1 MSDDKKPRCGRDKK
15 EEKKG
20 FQFDLGVGKA
30 SFGGLF
36 EGLGNLIESVGKIAK
51 EGGVISE
58 EGEITGLG
66 DKVKGVYGFTVR
78 TMAGGEPKVE
88 TFGNIKKTAKGPVVE
103 EVREPIVDVFDEENH
118 ILIVAELAGI
128 DRENINVEV
137 QEDILI
143 LSAETGRRKYH
154 KEIVLPAEV
163 DESSEEKTFRN
174 GILEVKY
181 SKKE

>member
-1 MSDDKKPRCGRDKK
+1 MSDDR
-15 EEKKG
+15 KKG
-20 FQFDLGVGKA
+20 AKEGVDLDFGMGKI

-36 EGLGNLIESVGKIAK
+36 EGFGNLIDSVAKIAK

-103 EVREPIVDVFDEENH
+103 EVREPIVDVFDEEDH
-118 ILIVAELAGI
+118 ILVVAELAGI
-128 DRENINVEV
+128 NSDNIEFVV
-137 QEDILI
+137 DEDILT
-143 LSAETGRRKYH
+143 LSAETGKRKYY
-154 KEIVLPAEV
+154 KEIVLPADV
-163 DESSEEKTFRN
+163 DESTGDMTFRN

-181 SKKE
+181 SKAK